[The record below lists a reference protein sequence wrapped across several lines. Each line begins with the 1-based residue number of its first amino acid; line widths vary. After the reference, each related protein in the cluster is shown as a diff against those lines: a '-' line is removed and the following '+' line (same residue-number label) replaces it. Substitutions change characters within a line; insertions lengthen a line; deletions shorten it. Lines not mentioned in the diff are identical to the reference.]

1 MGISFKNILGYKLVI
16 FIIFCAFLYSHSDHQ
31 LTWMSSGR
39 VHSEFDWHTIKT
51 DNFNVHYHEE
61 IESIAIAGANIAE
74 KVLPILLKQVELES
88 IPKIDIILTTE
99 DEVMNGFA
107 IYFNS
112 TFIWV
117 DQNDAAVW
125 LENKKWLEQVIAH
138 ELQHIVYFN
147 KVKTWLL
154 EPYSLGF
161 SETPSWFV
169 EGIAEYYTEEWR
181 PYRSEIRH
189 KYNVLKNT
197 TSSMDPHHDGFS
209 KIKLMASMYGDSS
222 IVKLLNYRNKFKLFN
237 FSEGFKEATG
247 VSVKQFNEHWRRT
260 INTYYYG
267 YRSQKEAYEDIGLVS
282 KLPIGKL
289 ASLTSGFKFTD
300 DSLNIAMIGKDNDD
314 NYYNS
319 LIIAS
324 VDTTKDSDSKN
335 KIEEVDNSNIEKKK
349 NPVKFNK
356 NEIDFGNFHSFLSW
370 SNDNRYLAYS
380 KYHYANNNSK
390 VYDLCL
396 YDTKTG
402 KKKWI
407 TENMRATYPIF
418 TNKNDIIF
426 VAHTNS
432 TSNLFK
438 ISTNKLEETEQLTFF
453 DGDVQILTP
462 DISSSGSEIAFAMS
476 KEDGN
481 LDIYILNLDTRD
493 LLRKTFSESVDY
505 LPIFVNIDSFYGEDI
520 LFTSHRS
527 GVPNIFKIDRN
538 NAISQ
543 CTDAS
548 EGVWGNQF
556 LSKENLIVANT
567 LNDVDSV
574 RIVKINPN
582 RVIDPIEPNLNEK
595 YVTWKKHGP
604 SIAIDYD
611 EIDRDKY
618 DYSNLISKYSPYKNM
633 KHITSSL
640 LPYPG
645 LIGNTNWMD
654 AIGRNMFSLVA
665 GTYNYTLEDIRENF
679 PATFFSIS
687 YTNAYNGPLFG
698 INYFYNNNYSAKF
711 YDKSSLLEKRDGLY
725 GYINIPY
732 NSGENNYS
740 NHQLNFEGQIAKR
753 TIWIYRDSLLVE
765 SDSLLIEDNYGLPKP
780 VGGQDNFIS
789 INYKYINKKPQS
801 KNWYLPAQGYGLET
815 EIILGQRKDN
825 LLYQKIGL
833 DTYANYSIKNFIL
846 YSRFKFESSYGKPFP
861 QDKAW
866 FSEDSPIYVSGQR
879 GSQIFGENLSP
890 RGWRGSALKGNQMI
904 FHTIEIRHSLP
915 ISIPV
920 EIFGTSIGKSSIA
933 LFQDYGLID
942 TNSIHTIGYEAKVS
956 ILSNSTPILFLSYGQ
971 AQIFDRWVAKKAPY
985 NYIQMSLINPF

>member
-1 MGISFKNILGYKLVI
+1 MSFKNILGYKLVI
-16 FIIFCAFLYSHSDHQ
+16 FIIFCAFLYSDIDHQ
-31 LTWMSSGR
+31 LTWMGSGR
-39 VHSEFDWHTIKT
+39 VHSEFNWYTIKT
-51 DNFNVHYHEE
+51 ENFNVHYHEE
-61 IESIAIAGANIAE
+61 IESIALSGANIAE
-74 KVLPILLKQVELES
+74 QVLPILLEQVELES

-125 LENKKWLEQVIAH
+125 LENQKWLEQVIAH

-154 EPYSLGF
+154 EPYSIGYG
-161 SETPSWFV
+161 ETPGWFV

-222 IVKLLNYRNKFKLFN
+222 IVKLLNYRDEFKLFN
-237 FSEGFKEATG
+237 FSEAFKEATG
-247 VSVKQFNEHWRRT
+247 VSVEQFNDHWRRT
-260 INTYYYG
+260 ISTYYYG
-267 YRSQKEAYEDIGLVS
+267 YRSQKETYEDIGEVS
-282 KLPIGKL
+282 KLPISKL
-289 ASLTSGFKFTD
+289 GSLTSGFKFTD
-300 DSLNIAMIGKDNDD
+300 DSLKIAMIGRDNHD

-324 VDTTKDSDSKN
+324 VDTTTSVDTTKD
-335 KIEEVDNSNIEKKK
+335 DNSKKRI
-349 NPVKFNK
+349 KFNK

-396 YDTKTG
+396 YDTKTN
-402 KKKWI
+402 KKKWV

-418 TNKNDIIF
+418 TNKNEIIF
-426 VAHTNS
+426 VAHSNS
-432 TSNLFK
+432 TSNLYK
-438 ISTNKLEETEQLTFF
+438 ISIDTPKETEQLTFF

-462 DISSSGSEIAFAMS
+462 DISLSGSKITFAMS

-481 LDIYILNLDTRD
+481 LDIYILNLDTKD
-493 LLRKTFSESVDY
+493 LLRKTFDESVDY

-543 CTDAS
+543 CTDVS

-556 LSKENLIVANT
+556 ETKENLIIANT

-582 RVIDPIEPNLNEK
+582 RVVNPIKPILNEK

-604 SIAIDYD
+604 TIAINYD
-611 EIDRDKY
+611 EINRNKY
-618 DYSNLISKYSPYKNM
+618 DYSSLILKYSPYKNM

-645 LIGNTNWMD
+645 LIVNTNWMD
-654 AIGRNMFSLVA
+654 AIGRNMFSVIA
-665 GTYNYTLEDIRENF
+665 GSYNYSLKDIRENF

-687 YTNAYNGPLFG
+687 YTNAYKGPLFG

-725 GYINIPY
+725 GYMKFPY
-732 NSGENNYS
+732 NSGESNYS
-740 NHQLNFEGQIAKR
+740 NHELNFEIQIAKR

-789 INYKYINKKPQS
+789 INYKYINKKPQF
-801 KNWYLPAQGYGLET
+801 KNWYLPSQGYGLES
-815 EIILGQRKDN
+815 EVILGQRKDSA
-825 LLYQKIGL
+825 LYQKIGL
-833 DTYANYSIKNFIL
+833 DAYLNYSLKNFIL
-846 YSRFKFESSYGKPFP
+846 YSRFKFESSYGSPFP
-861 QDKAW
+861 QDKVW
-866 FSEDSPIYVSGQR
+866 FSEDNPIYVSGQR
-879 GSQIFGENLSP
+879 GAQIFGENLSP
-890 RGWRGSALKGNQMI
+890 RGWRGDALKGNQMI
-904 FHTIEIRHSLP
+904 FNTMEIRHSLP
-915 ISIPV
+915 LSIP
-920 EIFGTSIGKSSIA
+920 IQFFGTSMGESSIA
-933 LFQDYGLID
+933 IFQDYGLI
-942 TNSIHTIGYEAKVS
+942 NESSIHTLGYEAKIS
-956 ILSNSTPILFLSYGQ
+956 ILSSNTPILFLSYGQ
-971 AQIFDRWVAKKAPY
+971 AQTFDRWANKKNPY
-985 NYIQMSLINPF
+985 NYIQMSIINPF